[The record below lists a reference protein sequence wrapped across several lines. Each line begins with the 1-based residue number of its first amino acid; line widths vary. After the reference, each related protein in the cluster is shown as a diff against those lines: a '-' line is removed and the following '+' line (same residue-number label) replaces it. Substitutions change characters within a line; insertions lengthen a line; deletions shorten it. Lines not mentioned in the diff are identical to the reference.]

1 MSSPRAVRWTN
12 YLRRRTTTGRWLPE
26 IDGLRFIAIFSVL
39 LFHLQGQFDHH
50 YSLAVAPPFALAVR
64 AFGFGNRG
72 VLLFFVISGF
82 ILALPFARHYLFSA
96 PVPSLRRFYL
106 RRITR
111 LEPPYLV
118 SLTLVT
124 AGVVVLNHSSW
135 RQMLPHLAASMFYLH
150 NAVFHTT
157 SPINFVLWSLE
168 VEAQFY
174 LLAPLFMMLFML
186 RPVAAR
192 RTILVAIMLA
202 SAALQDRFG
211 LTMYTL
217 AGDLQYFFAGLLL
230 ADFYLARPADRPGRP
245 KSARFAWDLL
255 SLLGWPAF
263 FLLGNSFAGLW
274 LPMLALMLCLA
285 AMRGNVITR
294 ILRRPAIAVTGGMC
308 YTIYLWHAPVFTV
321 VDRALRA
328 HPALL
333 LTNCFGL
340 YVEETAI
347 KLAAVGLVCLPLFVL
362 IERPCMD
369 PHWLP
374 KLAARLRR
382 RRSST
387 AAMIPTHVS

>member
-1 MSSPRAVRWTN
+1 MFISRVIRWTTR
-12 YLRRRTTTGRWLPE
+12 LHRKTTSGHWLPE
-26 IDGLRFIAIFSVL
+26 IDGLRFIAIFAVL
-39 LFHLQGQFDHH
+39 FFHIQGQFDHH
-50 YSLAVAPPFALAVR
+50 YSLAIHSPFAVLVR
-64 AFGFGNRG
+64 ASSFGNRG
-72 VLLFFVISGF
+72 VQLFFVISGF

-96 PVPSLRRFYL
+96 QAPSLRRFYL

-111 LEPPYLV
+111 LEPPYVLN
-118 SLTLVT
+118 LILVT
-124 AGVVVLNHSSW
+124 AGVVVVSHSSW
-135 RQMLPHLAASMFYLH
+135 REMLPHLAASMFYLH

-174 LLAPLFMMLFML
+174 LLAPLFMMLFLL
-186 RPVAAR
+186 RPVAVR
-192 RTILVAIMLA
+192 RTILVAIILV

-230 ADFYLARPADRPGRP
+230 ADFYLGRTADSPGHP

-255 SLLGWPAF
+255 SLMGWPAF
-263 FLLGNSFAGLW
+263 FLLGSRFAGLW

-294 ILRRPAIAVTGGMC
+294 LLRWPAIAITGGMC
-308 YTIYLWHAPVFTV
+308 YTIYLWHAPIFTL

-333 LTNCFGL
+333 PSNYLGL
-340 YVEETAI
+340 YLEEAAV
-347 KLAAVGLVCLPLFVL
+347 KLAVVALVCVPLFIL

-369 PHWLP
+369 PQWLP
-374 KLAARLRR
+374 RLAARMRR
-382 RRSST
+382 QGSSGDVPVPNR
-387 AAMIPTHVS
+387 AS